1 MWGVVVGLPTALVT
15 LPLCRKLG
23 ETFHIDPPS
32 PEEEKAARDEDV
44 AVPASALPLPSL
56 GLILLMLGGPIVLI
70 VVGSIIEAN
79 LGSSLPEGLSKAEW
93 GEQLKQAK
101 LEASGLTQV
110 ILFLGHPIVAL
121 LCGTCVAMV
130 VLGMARGLRGNALME
145 VATKALGPA
154 GIIILI
160 TGAGGVF
167 KQMLGATSVGKAL
180 ALALG
185 GFEMGPLLLAWILT
199 TIVRVAQGSATVAM
213 VTGAAL
219 IAPVLE
225 GTGIAYSHAELS
237 LITLAIAAGATGFG
251 HVNDSGFWIV
261 NRYFGMTERETLLT
275 WTPILTVISLVGL
288 GMTSLLWLIV

>member
-1 MWGVVVGLPTALVT
+1 
-15 LPLCRKLG
+15 
-23 ETFHIDPPS
+23 
-32 PEEEKAARDEDV
+32 
-44 AVPASALPLPSL
+44 
-56 GLILLMLGGPIVLI
+56 
-70 VVGSIIEAN
+70 
-79 LGSSLPEGLSKAEW
+79 
-93 GEQLKQAK
+93 
-101 LEASGLTQV
+101 
-110 ILFLGHPIVAL
+110 
-121 LCGTCVAMV
+121 MV

-225 GTGIAYSHAELS
+225 GTGIVYSHAQLS